1 MSSDLTAQEVL
12 HDVETGALEEMERA
26 PVDHGHGRPEE
37 LRRKLLFAKGQNR
50 GQKTM

>member
-1 MSSDLTAQEVL
+1 MLSDFAAQEIL

-26 PVDHGHGRPEE
+26 PVDHRHGGPEE
-37 LRRKLLFAKGQNR
+37 LRRKLLFSKGQNR